1 MSEKII
7 VRQNR
12 RLEVEILAAD
22 TEGERAGEIRAVGR
36 IHDLTPYG
44 LLLAGLGTCTAVVV
58 HTYARSHDVPL
69 ERVEVVVEY
78 TRDFQEDCEHCEE
91 IEDYEEA
98 ILEEVGFE
106 GNLREE
112 QRDTLERVAALCS
125 IRKMLESGVPVMSR
139 EKGRS

>member
-1 MSEKII
+1 MSERII

-12 RLEVEILAAD
+12 RLEVEILAAE
-22 TEGERAGEIRAVGR
+22 TEGERAGEMRAVGS
-36 IHDLTPYG
+36 IHELTPYG

-58 HTYARSHDVPL
+58 HTYARSHDVSL

-98 ILEEVGFE
+98 ILEEVRFE
-106 GNLREE
+106 GSLDGEE
-112 QRDTLERVAALCS
+112 RDTLERVAGLCS
-125 IRKMLESGVPVMSR
+125 IRKMLESGVPVVA
-139 EKGRS
+139 KTGG